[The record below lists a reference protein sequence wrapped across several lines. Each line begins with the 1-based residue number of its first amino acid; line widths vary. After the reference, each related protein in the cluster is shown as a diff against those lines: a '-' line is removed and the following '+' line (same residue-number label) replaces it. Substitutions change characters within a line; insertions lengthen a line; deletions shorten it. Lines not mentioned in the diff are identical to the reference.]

1 MENTEQKAATH
12 NPEGI
17 PYTAKQLKSRAKKAR
32 KRAAKLIETNKA
44 QAIKDAKEALKYAI
58 KEVVPFIG
66 RYRRGDYSFHV
77 ADHCC
82 EAGNYFMR
90 HNVCDWD
97 RDYTDR
103 YGKFVMKDDT
113 TMKLEGLNLTV
124 KLDVDGKACFT
135 EEPKGSGL
143 PEGYEG
149 FLTSGLPK
157 SSY

>member
-66 RYRRGDYSFHV
+66 AYRRGDYSFHV
-77 ADHCC
+77 ADHC
-82 EAGNYFMR
+82 EAGHYTMR
-90 HNVCDWD
+90 HMFCAWD
-97 RDYTDR
+97 RIYTDR
-103 YGKFVMKDDT
+103 YGKFVMIDDT

-149 FLTSGLPK
+149 FLTSGLPR
-157 SSY
+157 